1 MKISN
6 LAAFAVFTL
15 FQVTLQ
21 NASAAIY
28 EYDWVGGQ
36 PGFSGQIFLDAPS
49 SALAPNGG
57 NDADVL
63 PGSFVSTP
71 LGTFSVLDRGLDA
84 VIGPG
89 GFMSWD
95 ASHISFM
102 MLLFQPTTPINH
114 PYFNQPAIGCA
125 LAGIQWT
132 AGIEVGSIVGGYSTV
147 FSYDDFSG
155 NWEAVPVPEPSALG
169 LLAVGA
175 IALLVCRRRNL
186 AA

>member
-57 NDADVL
+57 TDADVQ
-63 PGSFVSTP
+63 PGSYVSTP

-84 VIGPG
+84 AFGTAGV
-89 GFMSWD
+89 MSWN
-95 ASHISFM
+95 ASQITM
-102 MLLFQPTTPINH
+102 MWLFFQPTTPINC
-114 PYFNQPAIGCA
+114 PYYNQPAIGCA
-125 LAGIQWT
+125 LAGMGHT
-132 AGIEVGSIVGGYSTV
+132 GGVEVGCISGGYASF

-155 NWEAVPVPEPSALG
+155 SWEAEPVPEPSGFAILIMC
-169 LLAVGA
+169 VGM
-175 IALLVCRRRNL
+175 LFVNRQTKF
-186 AA
+186 